1 MMNTNGRRLPGVGV
15 SRRHFLRFGMGAAAA
30 SAAGLGVPVFGQD
43 KDTVAGGN
51 GKAVIVLWMGGGPSQ
66 LDTWDPKPGQKTGGP
81 MKVIETAI
89 RGVHLPA
96 AMDKIAK
103 QMKHISLLRAMT
115 TMEAAHDRGAHLF
128 HTCFAPIPGQDFAAM
143 GTVVAAELT
152 QKDFPLPSFV
162 SVQQQD
168 IPQSSAFGEEF
179 KPFTVNDVNNPV
191 PNVSRSGGVSP
202 ELQKE
207 REELLDSQN
216 DEFEGRREGR
226 EVEKVRSAVQKAE
239 DLMTTPLLKA
249 FDVKSEPEEL
259 RKEYGGYFGQNC
271 LLARRLVQAGVK
283 FVEIGLG
290 GWDTHVNNFDS
301 VNRIIREQLDP
312 GMGTLVKDL
321 NEKGM
326 LKDTI
331 VLWMGEFGRTPEIN
345 ATNGRDH
352 WCNGFSVA
360 MAGGGVG
367 GRIVGATD
375 KTGMGVQERPVTV
388 PELFATVYRHL
399 GIPENN
405 HYIVNARKVKYS
417 YGGKPIRELL

>member
-1 MMNTNGRRLPGVGV
+1 MKTCTAGRFPGVGV
-15 SRRHFLRFGMGAAAA
+15 SRRHFLRFSMGAAAA
-30 SAAGLGVPVFGQD
+30 SAAGFPVLAQD
-43 KDTVAGGN
+43 KDTVAVKS
-51 GKAVIVLWMGGGPSQ
+51 GKSVIVLWMGGGPSQ

-81 MKVIETAI
+81 MKVIDTAV
-89 RGVHLPA
+89 RGVQLPS
-96 AMDKIAK
+96 AMEKISK
-103 QMKHISLLRAMT
+103 QMKHIAILRSMS
-115 TMEAAHDRGAHLF
+115 TMEAAHERGAHLF
-128 HTCFAPIPGQDFAAM
+128 HTCFSPIPGQDFAAM

-152 QKDFPLPSFV
+152 PKGFPLPSFV
-162 SVQQQD
+162 SVSQQN
-168 IPQSSAFGEEF
+168 IPQSGSFGEEF
-179 KPFTVNDVNNPV
+179 KPFTVNDVNNPI
-191 PNVSRSGGVSP
+191 PNVMRSGGISP
-202 ELQKE
+202 EQQKD
-207 REELLDSQN
+207 REDLLDAQN
-216 DEFEGRREGR
+216 DEFEGRREGK
-226 EVEKVRSAVQKAE
+226 EVEKVRTAVQKAQ

-249 FDVKSEPEEL
+249 FDVKSEPEDL
-259 RKEYGGYFGQNC
+259 RQEYGGYFGQNC

-290 GWDTHVNNFDS
+290 NWDTHVNNFDT
-301 VNRIIREQLDP
+301 VNKNIREQLDP
-312 GMGTLVKDL
+312 GMGTLIKDL

-352 WCNGFSVA
+352 WCKGFSVA
-360 MAGGGVG
+360 VAGGGMG

-375 KTGMGVQERPVTV
+375 KTGMDIQDRPVTV

-417 YGGKPIRELL
+417 YGGKPIKELL

>member
-1 MMNTNGRRLPGVGV
+1 MVNCTFDSMPGVGV
-15 SRRHFLRFGMGAAAA
+15 SRRHFLRFSLGAAAA
-30 SAAGLGVPVFGQD
+30 SAAGIHLPAFAQD
-43 KDTVAGGN
+43 SGTVAGAS

-96 AMDKIAK
+96 GMEKISK
-103 QMKHISLLRAMT
+103 QMKHIALLRAMT
-115 TMEAAHDRGAHLF
+115 TMEAAHERGAHLF

-143 GTVVAAELT
+143 GTVVAAQLT
-152 QKDFPLPSFV
+152 PKGFPLPSFV
-162 SVQQQD
+162 SVAQQD

-179 KPFTVNDVNNPV
+179 KAFTVNDVNNPV
-191 PNVSRSGGVSP
+191 PNVMRSGGVSGDR
-202 ELQKE
+202 QKE
-207 REELLDSQN
+207 REELLDAQN
-216 DEFEGRREGR
+216 DEFEGRREGK
-226 EVEKVRSAVQKAE
+226 EVEKVRTAVQKAQ

-249 FDVKSEPEEL
+249 FDVKSEPE
-259 RKEYGGYFGQNC
+259 NC

-290 GWDTHVNNFDS
+290 GWDTHVNNFDT
-301 VNRIIREQLDP
+301 VNKIIREQLDP
-312 GMGTLVKDL
+312 GMGTLIKDL

-326 LKDTI
+326 LKDTL

-345 ATNGRDH
+345 TTNGRDH
-352 WCNGFSVA
+352 WCKGFSVA
-360 MAGGGVG
+360 VAGGGMG
-367 GRIVGATD
+367 GRIVGSTD
-375 KTGMGVQERPVTV
+375 KSGMDVQDRPVTV

-405 HYIVNARKVKYS
+405 HYIVNQRKVKYS
-417 YGGKPIRELL
+417 YGGKPIKELL

>member
-1 MMNTNGRRLPGVGV
+1 MKNCTAGIFPGVGV
-15 SRRHFLRFGMGAAAA
+15 SRRHFLRFGLGAAAA
-30 SAAGLGVPVFGQD
+30 SAAGLHLPTFAQD
-43 KDTVAGGN
+43 SGTVAGAS

-96 AMDKIAK
+96 GMVNISK
-103 QMKHISLLRAMT
+103 QMKHIALLRAMT
-115 TMEAAHDRGAHLF
+115 TMEAAHDRGSHLF

-143 GTVVAAELT
+143 GTVVAAQLT
-152 QKDFPLPSFV
+152 PKGFPLPSFV
-162 SVQQQD
+162 SVSQQD

-179 KPFTVNDVNNPV
+179 KAFTVNDVNNPI
-191 PNVSRSGGVSP
+191 PNVMRTGGVSAD
-202 ELQKE
+202 QQTA
-207 REELLDSQN
+207 REELLDAQN
-216 DEFEGRREGR
+216 DEFEGRREGK
-226 EVEKVRSAVQKAE
+226 EVEKVRTAVQKAQ

-249 FDVKSEPEEL
+249 FDTKSEPEEL

-290 GWDTHVNNFDS
+290 GWDTHVNNFDI
-301 VNRIIREQLDP
+301 VNKNIREQLDP
-312 GMGTLVKDL
+312 GMGTLIKDL

-326 LKDTI
+326 LKDTL

-352 WCNGFSVA
+352 WCKGFSVA
-360 MAGGGVG
+360 MAGGGMG
-367 GRIVGATD
+367 GRIVGSTD
-375 KTGMGVQERPVTV
+375 KTGMDVQDRPVTV

-405 HYIVNARKVKYS
+405 HYIVNSRKVKYS
-417 YGGKPIRELL
+417 YGGKPIKELL